1 MKFPLFVIFLILI
14 LLTACSGQATPTIY
28 IPATRAPAPQFAT
41 QISPT
46 LDLEA
51 AIATSPPLPTPSP
64 QCTSGLVFLEDL
76 SIPDGM
82 SVTPGEALDKRWL
95 VQNNGTCNW
104 DHNFGLQ
111 LIAGP
116 AMGAPGET
124 ALFPARSGTQAEI
137 QIVFTAPQELG
148 THRSAWQARDPQ
160 GKIFGD
166 PIFIEVAVENP

>member
-1 MKFPLFVIFLILI
+1 VKFPQSVIFLILV
-14 LLTACSGQATPTIY
+14 LLTACSGQVTPTIY
-28 IPATRAPAPQFAT
+28 IPATRAPAQQFAT

-46 LDLEA
+46 LDLEVA
-51 AIATSPPLPTPSP
+51 TATSLPQPSPSP

-82 SVTPGEALDKRWL
+82 SVSPGEALDKRWL

-104 DHNFGLQ
+104 DYKFGLQ

-116 AMGAPGET
+116 NMGAQGEE
-124 ALFPARSGTQAEI
+124 ALYPARSGTQAEI
-137 QIVFTAPQELG
+137 QIIFTAPQELG

-166 PIFIEVAVENP
+166 PIFIEVTVENP